1 MENLIKR
8 SFNEKN
14 TKILQKQWTK
24 QCEIRDLKFVQKLL
38 KKEQW
43 FKKIWMWTSKPQ
55 SRGAT
60 HRNKPENSIEEW
72 TYFWNDY
79 SKDKN
84 NGRRK

>member
-14 TKILQKQWTK
+14 TIILQKQWTK

-43 FKKIWMWTSKPQ
+43 FKKIWMSTSKPQ

-60 HRNKPENSIEEW
+60 HRNKQENSIQER
-72 TYFWNDY
+72 TYF
-79 SKDKN
+79 
-84 NGRRK
+84 